1 MAPDQPVQ
9 GIDII
14 DRSKTLMNETKLL
27 ESAVSE
33 YRGIVKRTSGKRLTR
48 LDTHRL
54 ARDLSS
60 AHDWTDQGAHTIVSL
75 ANDYGAFML
84 RNALALAI
92 ALNKED
98 GDRRF

>member
-9 GIDII
+9 GIEII
-14 DRSKTLMNETKLL
+14 DWRTALMNETKLL

-33 YRGIVKRTSGKRLTR
+33 YRGLLKPASRKHLTR

-54 ARDLSS
+54 ARNLSS
-60 AHDWTDQGAHTIVSL
+60 EHDWIEQGAHTIVSL

-98 GDRRF
+98 GDLRF

>member
-1 MAPDQPVQ
+1 
-9 GIDII
+9 
-14 DRSKTLMNETKLL
+14 MNESKLL
-27 ESAVSE
+27 QSAVSE
-33 YRGIVKRTSGKRLTR
+33 YKGLLAPAGGKELTR
-48 LDTHRL
+48 LDTYRL

-60 AHDWTDQGAHTIVSL
+60 AHDWTDQAAHAIVSL

-98 GDRRF
+98 GDLRF